1 MAVKEKD
8 MEECRAWMA
17 ENGLTKNT
25 SPAVLLYFE
34 DFLVG
39 TNDLT
44 DEEVGQYIR
53 LLCLQNS
60 KGHLSM
66 DIITR
71 TVPNVGEYVLA
82 KFKRDDLGL
91 YYNERMEYEIY
102 RRVKRTK
109 TLEANLQGTGT
120 KTDDGFKPLSPYE
133 ANRLKEEMLSLQAAL

>member
-1 MAVKEKD
+1 MAISEKD
-8 MEECRAWMA
+8 LNECRAWMA
-17 ENGLTKNT
+17 ENGCAKNT

-71 TVPNVGEYVLA
+71 TVPNVGDYVLS
-82 KFKRDDLGL
+82 KFRRDDAGL

-102 RRVKRTK
+102 RRVKRKK
-109 TLEANLQGTGT
+109 TLADNLQGTGQ
-120 KTDDGFKPLSPYE
+120 KDEESWRPLSPYE
-133 ANRLKEEMLSLQAAL
+133 ANRIKEEMSL